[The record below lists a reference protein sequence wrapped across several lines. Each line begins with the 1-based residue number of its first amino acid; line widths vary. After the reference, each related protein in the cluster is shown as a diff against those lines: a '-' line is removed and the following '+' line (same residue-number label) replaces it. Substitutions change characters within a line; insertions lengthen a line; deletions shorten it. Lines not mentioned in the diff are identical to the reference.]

1 MSDCP
6 WIFLEGDMKDKFLDN
21 SKACLRM
28 VRKDFW
34 VRLDTP
40 NTMKEKQD
48 VNHSP
53 KCQGEK

>member
-1 MSDCP
+1 
-6 WIFLEGDMKDKFLDN
+6 
-21 SKACLRM
+21 
-28 VRKDFW
+28 

-53 KCQGEK
+53 KCQGEKWVELVYCGYYKKPLVWGLRK